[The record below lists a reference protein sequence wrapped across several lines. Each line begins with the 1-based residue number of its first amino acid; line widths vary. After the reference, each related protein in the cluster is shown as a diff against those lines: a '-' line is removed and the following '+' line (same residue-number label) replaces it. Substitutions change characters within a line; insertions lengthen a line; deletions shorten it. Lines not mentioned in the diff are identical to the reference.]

1 MSDLVHSNGEA
12 CAGQADL
19 DGRELAAVAPDG
31 IDREYRRLFESF
43 GRDAGGLIAP
53 DDLFARLRDCGILSD
68 DPRIRQTAEMLNG
81 LDAGHRITYDEF
93 RRIAR
98 QNSSLVKK
106 AIQGNLAIPD
116 FPNLAAD
123 FHEMFDLV
131 RENSGG
137 RVADYIPQLGRLN
150 PEQFAVA
157 ACTVDGQRLALG
169 DAGVNFCLQS
179 VSKPVNYCLALE
191 EHGEAVVHRHVGREP
206 SGRGFN
212 ELTLNNEGLPHNP
225 LINSGAIMTCS
236 LLRPQAT
243 PADRFDHVLGTW
255 ARLTGGGRVGFNN
268 AVYLSERQTADR
280 NFALGYFMREKQ
292 AFPPGSDLIQTLE
305 FYFQCCSIETNAQ
318 GLAVAAAALANA
330 GVCPIT
336 GDRVFHTGTV
346 RNCLSLMSS
355 CGLYDFSG
363 EFAFT
368 IGLPAKSG
376 VSGALLLVVPRV
388 MGLCVWSPRLDA
400 LGNSVRAIEFCK
412 QLVARYNFHIYDSL
426 THGENHKRD
435 PRLRKNQTRIEGVVN
450 LCWAAS
456 QGDLAEAQKLA
467 AQGVDLNGADY
478 DGRTALHLA
487 ASEGHAHVVE
497 YLITKGVNL
506 TPVDRW
512 GGTPLSDARRNNHEA
527 VIDLLEGAAEGRN
540 PEWSPGTEPGGLAH
554 QDATT

>member
-1 MSDLVHSNGEA
+1 MSDLLHAN
-12 CAGQADL
+12 GQAGAAQAIL
-19 DGRELAAVAPDG
+19 DGPALPDGAPDRV
-31 IDREYRRLFESF
+31 DLEYRRLFGSF
-43 GRDAGGLIAP
+43 GRDTEGFISR
-53 DDLFARLRDCGILSD
+53 DELFTRLRGCGILTD
-68 DPRIRQTAEMLNG
+68 DPRIRETVETLNG
-81 LDAGHRITYDEF
+81 LDAAHRITYDEF
-93 RRIAR
+93 KRIAR
-98 QNSSLVKK
+98 HNSSLIKN
-106 AIQGNLAIPD
+106 AIQGSLAIPD
-116 FPNLAAD
+116 FPSLRAD
-123 FHEMFDLV
+123 FQEMFDRV
-131 RENSGG
+131 RESTAG
-137 RVADYIPQLGRLN
+137 RVADYIPQLGRVN

-169 DAGVNFCLQS
+169 DAGTNFCLQS

-212 ELTLNNEGLPHNP
+212 ELTLNKEGLPHNP

-255 ARLTGGGRVGFNN
+255 ARLTGGGPVGFNN
-268 AVYLSERQTADR
+268 PVYLSERQTADR

-292 AFPPGSDLIQTLE
+292 AFPPGADLIQTLE

-318 GLAVAAAALANA
+318 ALAVAGASLANA
-330 GVCPIT
+330 GVCPTT
-336 GDRVFHTGTV
+336 GERVFRARTV
-346 RNCLSLMSS
+346 QNCLSLMSS

-376 VSGALLLVVPRV
+376 VSGALLVVVPQV

-412 QLVARYNFHIYDSL
+412 QLVARYNFHTYDSL

-435 PRLRKNQTRIEGVVN
+435 PRLKKNQTRIEGVVN

-456 QGDLAEAQKLA
+456 QGDLAEVQKLA
-467 AQGVDLNGADY
+467 AEGVDLDGADY

-497 YLITKGVNL
+497 YLLAQGVNL
-506 TPVDRW
+506 SPVDRW
-512 GGTPLSDARRNNHEA
+512 GGTPLSDARRNNHQA
-527 VIDLLEGAAEGRN
+527 VTTLLEGGVEGRR
-540 PEWSPGTEPGGLAH
+540 PE
-554 QDATT
+554 

>member
-1 MSDLVHSNGEA
+1 MSDLLHANGEA
-12 CAGQADL
+12 PLAADDQSAGRQVVGGAPANP
-19 DGRELAAVAPDG
+19 DGRTLPAAAPDG
-31 IDREYRRLFESF
+31 VDREYRRLFESF
-43 GRDAGGLIAP
+43 GRDAEGFISR
-53 DDLFARLRDCGILSD
+53 DDLFARLRGCGILSD
-68 DPRIRQTAEMLNG
+68 DPRIREIVVTLNG
-81 LDAGHRITYDEF
+81 LDAAHRITYDEF
-93 RRIAR
+93 KRIAR
-98 QNSSLVKK
+98 QNSSLIKN
-106 AIQGNLAIPD
+106 AIQGNLAVPD
-116 FPNLAAD
+116 FPSLLAD

-131 RENSGG
+131 RENTGG
-137 RVADYIPQLGRLN
+137 LVADYIPQLGRVK

-157 ACTVDGQRLALG
+157 VCTVDGQRLALG
-169 DAGVNFCLQS
+169 DARVNFCLQS

-212 ELTLNNEGLPHNP
+212 ELTLNKEGLPHNP

-268 AVYLSERQTADR
+268 PVYLSERQTADR

-292 AFPPGSDLIQTLE
+292 AFPPGTDLIPTLE

-318 GLAVAAAALANA
+318 ALAVAAAALANA
-330 GVCPIT
+330 GVCPTT
-336 GDRVFHTGTV
+336 GDRVFHPGTV
-346 RNCLSLMSS
+346 RSCLSLMSS

-376 VSGALLLVVPRV
+376 VSGALLLVVPQV
-388 MGLCVWSPRLDA
+388 LGLCVWSPRLDA

-412 QLVARYNFHIYDSL
+412 QLVARYNFHTYDSL

-435 PRLRKNQTRIEGVVN
+435 PRLKKNQTRIEGVVN

-467 AQGVDLNGADY
+467 AQGVDLDGADY

-487 ASEGHAHVVE
+487 ASEGHAQVVE
-497 YLITKGVNL
+497 YLIAKGVNL
-506 TPVDRW
+506 SPVDRW
-512 GGTPLSDARRNNHEA
+512 GGTPLSDARRNNQEA
-527 VIDLLEGAAEGRN
+527 VVTLLEGALEERRTRAV
-540 PEWSPGTEPGGLAH
+540 A
-554 QDATT
+554 